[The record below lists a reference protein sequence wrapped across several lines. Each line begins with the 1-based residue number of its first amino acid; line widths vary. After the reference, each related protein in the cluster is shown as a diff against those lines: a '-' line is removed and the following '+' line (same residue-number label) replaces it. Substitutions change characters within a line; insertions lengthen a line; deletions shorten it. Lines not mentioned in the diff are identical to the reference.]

1 MGIQAECF
9 ELLKY
14 RIRQIVLDGLP
25 LASFTRSR
33 LARADYPGDAVAV
46 YQFWKYF
53 FRFTKRN
60 MESLPQVPEVALK
73 CHQALPEKP
82 PAMSPMALLC
92 SEPGWN
98 HLGSTTYTHSSM
110 SDFEAASRVALSCN
124 RRSRVNQ

>member
-14 RIRQIVLDGLP
+14 RTRQLVLDGLP

-33 LARADYPGDAVAV
+33 LARADYPGHAVAV

-73 CHQALPEKP
+73 CYQALPEKP
-82 PAMSPMALLC
+82 PAMPPHGLALQRAGL
-92 SEPGWN
+92 EPPWIYDI
-98 HLGSTTYTHSSM
+98 H
-110 SDFEAASRVALSCN
+110 A
-124 RRSRVNQ
+124 